1 MNTAS
6 TKSVLDG
13 QRLVPLAAPA
23 DAAQAITLR
32 EGLLRGGLNVIEI
45 GLRTPYAMTALAELA
60 ADGELVVG
68 AGTVMDGAQAEAA
81 LDAGAAFLVT
91 PGYADDIV
99 EVARR
104 RGAPIVPG
112 VATATEVLRARQ
124 AGLRLVKLFPANI
137 LGGLAL
143 IDALSAAFGDM
154 SFMPSGGVSQATL
167 AEHLAHPA
175 VAAVSGSWL
184 TSGAML
190 DKGADAVAEAVRAS
204 VAIAS
209 SFAAKTGPGA

>member
-1 MNTAS
+1 MNT
-6 TKSVLDG
+6 TPTTSVLDG
-13 QRLVPLAAPA
+13 QALVPLAAPA
-23 DAAQAITLR
+23 DAAQTAALR
-32 EGLLRGGLNVIEI
+32 DGLLGGGLHIVEV
-45 GLRTPYAMTALAELA
+45 GLRTPYSMTALGELA
-60 ADGELVVG
+60 AHGELIVG
-68 AGTVMDGAQAEAA
+68 AGTVLDAAQAEAA
-81 LDAGAAFLVT
+81 LDAGAQFLVT

-99 EVARR
+99 EVAQH
-104 RGAPIVPG
+104 RGIPIVPG

-124 AGLRLVKLFPANI
+124 AGLRFVKLFPANV
-137 LGGLAL
+137 LGGLKL

-154 SFMPSGGVSQATL
+154 RFMPSGGVSQATL

-204 VAIAS
+204 VEIAAS
-209 SFAAKTGPGA
+209 VAEGGSGA